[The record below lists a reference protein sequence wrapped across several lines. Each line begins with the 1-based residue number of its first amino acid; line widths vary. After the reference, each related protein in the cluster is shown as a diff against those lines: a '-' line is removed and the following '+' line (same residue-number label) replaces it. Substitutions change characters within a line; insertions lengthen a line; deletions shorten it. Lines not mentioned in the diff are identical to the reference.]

1 MNTYIITRITDKAG
15 QPCTTSPQT
24 KQLGRRV
31 CFCWPPEAGRSLM
44 ANYVGDVPG
53 ELLRIPH
60 VAAVRPLVPDG
71 AVVETA
77 DSVYV
82 FEPAGQLSVMLR
94 LAE

>member
-15 QPCTTSPQT
+15 QPCATLPQT
-24 KQLGRRV
+24 KQLMRRV
-31 CFCWPPEAGRSLM
+31 CFIRPPAAGQSLM
-44 ANYVGDVPG
+44 AYYVSDVPG

-82 FEPAGQLSVMLR
+82 FEPADQLSVLLR